1 MSQPTIRKIAEAA
14 GVSVAA
20 VSYVLNGKKGVSEQ
34 TREKILALIKEMNY
48 TPNLNSRRLIL
59 KRSFNIMV
67 SLDTNVSTLTN
78 SFYTEVLSAI
88 VSRATELGYNIVLY
102 SDKLSES
109 NEALFHALDQK
120 NADGVI
126 FLRDISSELQSS
138 MEKIGAPFVVVD
150 SHRTNPNYPCVRS
163 DNNLASY
170 IATKHLL
177 DLGHRRIAFIGMD
190 RLPDFYVQTFLGY
203 KRALS
208 EASVPLHP
216 DWIQPDAYDEYSA
229 QQCMARILDCVETP
243 TAVFC
248 ASDLYAIGAMN
259 YLQQHGYQ
267 IPCDFSVCG
276 IDNIPLSRYYYPALT
291 TVHIDATKMGT
302 RAIDV
307 LIALING
314 DSSLPQ
320 ECISSDQLIVR
331 DSTKEPHWGKAIST
345 FS

>member
-20 VSYVLNGKKGVSEQ
+20 VSYVLNGKKGVSEKK
-34 TREKILALIKEMNY
+34 REQILSLIKEMNY

-59 KRSFNIMV
+59 KRSFNLMV
-67 SLDTNVSTLTN
+67 SLDTNVSTLNN

-88 VSRATELGYNIVLY
+88 VNRATELGYNIVLY
-102 SDKLSES
+102 SDNISENNDS
-109 NEALFHALDQK
+109 LFHALDQK
-120 NADGVI
+120 NADGIV

-138 MEKIGAPFVVVD
+138 IEKMGVPFVVVD
-150 SHRTNPNYPCVRS
+150 SHRTNPDYPCVRS

-190 RLPDFYVQTFLGY
+190 RLPDFYVRTFLGY

-208 EASVPLHP
+208 EFSVPIHP
-216 DWIQPDAYDEYSA
+216 DWIQPDAYDENSA
-229 QQCMARILDCVETP
+229 QQCMARILDCSEVP

-259 YLQQHGYQ
+259 YIQQHGYLV
-267 IPCDFSVCG
+267 PHDFSICG
-276 IDNIPLSRYYYPALT
+276 IDNIPFSRYYYPALT
-291 TVHIDATKMGT
+291 TVHIDAKKMGT
-302 RAIDV
+302 SAVDI
-307 LIALING
+307 LTSLING
-314 DSSLPQ
+314 ESSMPQ
-320 ECISSDQLIVR
+320 ECISSDQLIIR
-331 DSTKEPHWGKAIST
+331 NSTMALNSVYT
-345 FS
+345 SDMV